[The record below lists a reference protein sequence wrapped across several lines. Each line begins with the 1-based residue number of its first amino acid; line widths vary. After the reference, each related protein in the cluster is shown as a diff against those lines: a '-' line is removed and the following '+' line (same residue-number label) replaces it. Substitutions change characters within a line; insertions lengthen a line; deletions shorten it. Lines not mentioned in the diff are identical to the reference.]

1 MMKHLYVCFPQ
12 GRHKAVTLSYDD
24 GRIED
29 RKLVSILNQYGLKGT
44 FHLNFGYLNGK
55 DKGEEER
62 YGKRVSEKEI
72 TQLYHGHEIACHSL
86 FHPILTR
93 CPNSFIVK
101 QIIEDRKGLETIV
114 GKPVRG
120 FSYPNG
126 AVNQDVKRL
135 LKDMG
140 IVYGRVVG
148 NTGCFD
154 MPEDFMEWE
163 ATCHHNYHLL
173 ELTEQF
179 LNKQRDQHLNLLYV
193 WGHSYEFSRDDNW
206 ELMEAFAK
214 KIGRK
219 EDIWY
224 ATNLE
229 IYQYMQAFQRLVF
242 TADSKK
248 VYNPSVQSVWLSVDG
263 KLIEVRAGVLTELTE

>member
-1 MMKHLYVCFPQ
+1 MKHLYVCFPQ
-12 GRHKAVTLSYDD
+12 GRNKAVTLSYDD

-29 RKLVSILNQYGLKGT
+29 RKFVSILNQNGLKGT

-62 YGKRVSEKEI
+62 YGKRVCEEEI
-72 TQLYHGHEIACHSL
+72 AQLYQGHEVACHSL
-86 FHPILTR
+86 FHPTLTR
-93 CPNSFIVK
+93 CPGVFVAE
-101 QIIEDRKGLETIV
+101 QILSDRRGLEAIV
-114 GKPVRG
+114 GEPICG

-126 AVNQDVKRL
+126 AVNQELKRI
-135 LKDMG
+135 LKDLG

-148 NTGCFD
+148 NTEDFD
-154 MPEDFMEWE
+154 MPDDFMEWK
-163 ATCHHNYHLL
+163 ATCHHNHHLL

-179 LNKQRDQHLNLLYV
+179 LNKERNQHLNLFYV

-206 ELMEAFAK
+206 ELIEKFAE
-214 KIGRK
+214 KIGGR

-229 IYQYMQAFQRLVF
+229 IYQYMKAFQSLIF
-242 TADSKK
+242 TADSSK
-248 VYNPSVQSVWLSVDG
+248 VYNPSVQPVWLRVDE
-263 KLIEVRAGVLTELTE
+263 KLVEARPGVLTVLS